1 MKRCI
6 PLLIALVF
14 ISCQKKDQQLE
25 SVTVKANTM
34 VCGKCAKT
42 ITKAVYAVEGVKDVN
57 VDVDKKIVE
66 VKFVP
71 LQTNLAMLE
80 RAITDAGYD
89 ADDKKRD
96 PEAYKNLDECCKI
109 DKSN

>member
-1 MKRCI
+1 MKLI
-6 PLLIALVF
+6 VPLLIALMF
-14 ISCQKKDQQLE
+14 IACQKKEQQLE
-25 SVTVKANTM
+25 TVTVKAGTM

-42 ITKAVYAVEGVKDVN
+42 ISKAVYAVEGVKDVN

-71 LQTNLAMLE
+71 LQTNLAMVE

-89 ADDKKRD
+89 ANDKTRNA
-96 PEAYKNLDECCKI
+96 EAYQKLDECCKFE
-109 DKSN
+109 KSN

>member
-1 MKRCI
+1 
-6 PLLIALVF
+6 
-14 ISCQKKDQQLE
+14 
-25 SVTVKANTM
+25 M

-42 ITKAVYAVEGVKDVN
+42 IKKAVFAVEGVKDVN
-57 VDVDKKIVE
+57 VDVDRKIVE

-71 LQTNLAMLE
+71 LQTNIAMLE

-96 PEAYKNLDECCKI
+96 PDAYDKLDECCKI
-109 DKSN
+109 EK